1 MAAIQVKTM
10 HETLKKKKTNKT
22 LTLKFNIQQQRN
34 KQQNHRNSAKSSTR
48 RRICGIAGV
57 NVFTAQSEDD

>member
-1 MAAIQVKTM
+1 MAAVEVKN
-10 HETLKKKKTNKT
+10 HAGNIKEKKYI
-22 LTLKFNIQQQRN
+22 KFNIQQQRN
-34 KQQNHRNSAKSSTR
+34 KQQNHRNLAKSSAR